1 MRIAALAAATAV
13 AATVGFADVRLLS
26 SSVVNVIVRVTT
38 QTTVQKEQPA

>member
-1 MRIAALAAATAV
+1 MRIAALAAV
-13 AATVGFADVRLLS
+13 AAAAVGFADVRLLS